1 MTDACIAFVRHE
13 QELLLLRR
21 SAADPDSADLW
32 DGVYGIGDTEED
44 VLNRVSECTGIPME
58 DLEYVRDGPA
68 LGIDIDGRLQDIAPC
83 LVVSTSKEVTP
94 AGRYTE
100 AEWVDPGNIGWEDRE
115 NSKPRFCMFSNLEM
129 EDSDKLFREMY
140 GSVAAYLFIVKTA
153 IGSEKRVADEM
164 QARLMGSGSLSR
176 IQENIFAILHPTG
189 MRGYVMVESNALHH
203 VEKLIGRSGGRDPK
217 ARRGLNQTP
226 LKNAKTVLPGE
237 APLRDI
243 LPYLEPKAVTSGIE
257 VGCIV
262 EIVTGAFKGEKARV
276 TSVSETKEEVS
287 MELYEQPIPRTL
299 KMRGDHVRVL
309 ERVESV
315 RSPNSEIF
323 ELNEETEDEEEPV
336 EEAEEETDSKSLAKT
351 NLSNEII
358 DIYNNMPPDK
368 KEKFLDA
375 LKKLQEQMG
384 EDSDSID

>member
-1 MTDACIAFVRHE
+1 MTDAFIAFVRHE

-21 SAADPDSADLW
+21 SPADPDSADLW

-226 LKNAKTVLPGE
+226 RKNAKTVLPGE

-257 VGCIV
+257 GGCIV

-287 MELYEQPIPRTL
+287 MELYEQPIPMTL

-309 ERVESV
+309 ERVE
-315 RSPNSEIF
+315 
-323 ELNEETEDEEEPV
+323 
-336 EEAEEETDSKSLAKT
+336 
-351 NLSNEII
+351 
-358 DIYNNMPPDK
+358 
-368 KEKFLDA
+368 
-375 LKKLQEQMG
+375 
-384 EDSDSID
+384 

>member
-1 MTDACIAFVRHE
+1 MTNAFIAFVRHE
-13 QELLLLRR
+13 EELLLLRR
-21 SAADPDSADLW
+21 SKSDSDSPALW

-44 VLNRVSECTGIPME
+44 VLNRVAECTGIPIE

-68 LGIDIDGRLQDIAPC
+68 LGLDMGGRLQDIAPC

-94 AGRYTE
+94 SGRYIEST
-100 AEWVDPGNIGWEDRE
+100 WVDPGHIQNYNCVFAD
-115 NSKPRFCMFSNLEM
+115 LEM
-129 EDSDKLFREMY
+129 ENSEKLFREMY

-176 IQENIFAILHPTG
+176 IQDEIYGILHPTG
-189 MRGYVMVESNALHH
+189 MRGYVMVESSALHH

-237 APLRDI
+237 APLKDI

-287 MELYEQPIPRTL
+287 MELYEQPIPMTL
-299 KMRGDHVRVL
+299 KMRGDHVRVI
-309 ERVESV
+309 ERVE
-315 RSPNSEIF
+315 
-323 ELNEETEDEEEPV
+323 
-336 EEAEEETDSKSLAKT
+336 
-351 NLSNEII
+351 
-358 DIYNNMPPDK
+358 
-368 KEKFLDA
+368 
-375 LKKLQEQMG
+375 
-384 EDSDSID
+384 

>member
-1 MTDACIAFVRHE
+1 MTDAFIAFVRHE
-13 QELLLLRR
+13 EELLLLRR
-21 SAADPDSADLW
+21 SPSDPDSSDLW
-32 DGVYGIGDTEED
+32 DGVYGIGDNDED
-44 VLNRVSECTGIPME
+44 ILNRVSECTGIPME

-83 LVVSTSKEVTP
+83 LVISTNKEVTP

-100 AEWVDPGNIGWEDRE
+100 AVWVDPGHIQNY
-115 NSKPRFCMFSNLEM
+115 SCVFSDLDM
-129 EDSDKLFREMY
+129 EGSEKLFRDMY

-176 IQENIFAILHPTG
+176 IQENIFSILHPTG

-237 APLRDI
+237 APLKDI

-287 MELYEQPIPRTL
+287 MELYEQPIPMTL
-299 KMRGDHVRVL
+299 KMRGDHVRVI
-309 ERVESV
+309 ERVE
-315 RSPNSEIF
+315 
-323 ELNEETEDEEEPV
+323 
-336 EEAEEETDSKSLAKT
+336 
-351 NLSNEII
+351 
-358 DIYNNMPPDK
+358 
-368 KEKFLDA
+368 
-375 LKKLQEQMG
+375 
-384 EDSDSID
+384 

>member
-1 MTDACIAFVRHE
+1 MTDAFIAFVRHE
-13 QELLLLRR
+13 EELLLLRR
-21 SAADPDSADLW
+21 SPSDPDSSDLW
-32 DGVYGIGDTEED
+32 DGVYGIGDSEED

-83 LVVSTSKEVTP
+83 LVISTNKEATP

-100 AEWVDPGNIGWEDRE
+100 AVWVDPGHIQNYA
-115 NSKPRFCMFSNLEM
+115 CVFSDLDM
-129 EDSDKLFREMY
+129 EGSEKLFREMY

-176 IQENIFAILHPTG
+176 IQENIFSILHPTG

-237 APLRDI
+237 APLKDI

-287 MELYEQPIPRTL
+287 MELYEQPIPMTL
-299 KMRGDHVRVL
+299 KMRGDHVRVI
-309 ERVESV
+309 ERVE
-315 RSPNSEIF
+315 
-323 ELNEETEDEEEPV
+323 
-336 EEAEEETDSKSLAKT
+336 
-351 NLSNEII
+351 
-358 DIYNNMPPDK
+358 
-368 KEKFLDA
+368 
-375 LKKLQEQMG
+375 
-384 EDSDSID
+384 